1 VHGEGGL
8 GGVVG
13 QFPDVVARGRI
24 ALRMKAPYALKEWAS
39 ARKESPL
46 ETKLRAMPPG
56 ERPGSVLHPF
66 PVVARADYLAKIRGK
81 GIFKRAEG
89 VEPQKVPLSGL
100 TAIQKSVN
108 VEKLAQHVENP
119 NLVGKGT
126 RAPGH
131 GGIVDQILVVK
142 VGGKSYIHDGTHRTT
157 SAHLRGQTHVLARV
171 IDLDSDDKSPISNR

>member
-1 VHGEGGL
+1 
-8 GGVVG
+8 VVSG
-13 QFPDVVARGRI
+13 FPVDVAHGRI
-24 ALRMKAPYALKEWAS
+24 ARRMKPYALKEWAS

-46 ETKLRAMPPG
+46 ETKIRAMPPG

-66 PVVARADYLAKIRGK
+66 PVAVRAEYLAKIRGK

-89 VEPQKVPLSGL
+89 VEPQKVSLAGL

-131 GGIVDQILVVK
+131 GGVVDHPVVVK
-142 VGGKSYIHDGTHRTT
+142 VGGKSYVHDGHHRCCA
-157 SAHLRGQTHVLARV
+157 AHVRGQGSVLARV
-171 IDLDSDDKSPISNR
+171 VDLDGGSE